1 MSSNKRNTEDVS
13 EGSAQEASQPHQ
25 DTAIDHVVSAVA
37 MEDEPAVAASSSSET
52 GEDGGVVEGGEQEE
66 SVPPT
71 EQQEPPAT
79 QVPKELDLGAPE
91 KVISTSSSG
100 ASIITKQL
108 KVGETIELNDSMV
121 RT

>member
-25 DTAIDHVVSAVA
+25 DTAIDHVVS
-37 MEDEPAVAASSSSET
+37 SSSSET
-52 GEDGGVVEGGEQEE
+52 GEDGGVVEGGKQEE